1 MSSRE
6 SRSRIT
12 IVPDWTDRAA
22 DAFLIRSPSGRGELA
37 RMARSA
43 PRSEAWRNGW
53 HSRSQMQ
60 SRSSV
65 KGKGRGVFARCL
77 IRPLL
82 VYFVVMFLVSFSMGQ
97 PGGVEPS

>member
-1 MSSRE
+1 
-6 SRSRIT
+6 
-12 IVPDWTDRAA
+12 
-22 DAFLIRSPSGRGELA
+22 
-37 RMARSA
+37 
-43 PRSEAWRNGW
+43 
-53 HSRSQMQ
+53 MQ

-65 KGKGRGVFARCL
+65 KGKDRGVFARRL